1 MKKFLTILVLLLTAS
16 LAIAPAAAQERDDR
30 PNRDLE
36 GSFWNPTEEDY
47 ARWRV
52 IEGVEDGAVIRFWPW
67 ALTPDFEDYL
77 NQIIANFEATYPG
90 VTVVLEGQPAAGAR
104 DNIRN
109 SFAAG
114 NPADVINM
122 SDGWL
127 AEFAEAGVLLNMD
140 EALGEA
146 YPELREQYVDGAWTK
161 VTYDGVTYH
170 IPWYLAF
177 SNVKAVNG
185 LIAEELGITGDD
197 IPTAWA
203 DAYQFACDVREQ
215 SGGAYYAYSFPWGE
229 LAGLGVLNV
238 FIGEGISVYNEDQT
252 AVVFNEDPAAAAI
265 LDEYKRLLD
274 EDCIPRVSLTDDVRE
289 MIDRFSEGEILL
301 LQTGPQLFRLV
312 EENNPEVFESL
323 FLGQQFVGAANITSI
338 GGVQT
343 LAIPASTPN
352 PNAALAFAV
361 FVTNPDVQTA
371 FSREVPIYSSNLVS
385 YEDPFFTEGG
395 PSLTDQLRPLAREY
409 FSTAVNTGILNFP
422 QLAEVE
428 QIVLG
433 EFQAALLGVKTS
445 QEALDAMAQRINDI
459 LAANAEG

>member
-1 MKKFLTILVLLLTAS
+1 MTLLLLALVAS
-16 LAIAPAAAQERDDR
+16 LLTGAALAQQRDDR
-30 PNRDLE
+30 PNRDLD
-36 GSFWNPTEEDY
+36 GSFWNPTQEDY
-47 ARWRV
+47 DRWRV
-52 IEGVEDGAVIRFWPW
+52 IDGVEEGATIRFWPW

-77 NQIIANFEATYPG
+77 NQVIANFEATYPG

-114 NPADVINM
+114 NPADVINL
-122 SDGWL
+122 SDGWV
-127 AEFAEAGVLLNMD
+127 AEFAEAGVLVNMD
-140 EALGEA
+140 EAVGAA
-146 YPELREQYVDGAWTK
+146 YPDIREQYVDGAWQK
-161 VTYDGVTYH
+161 VTFEGVTYH
-170 IPWYLAF
+170 LPWYLAF
-177 SNVKAVNG
+177 SNVMAVNG
-185 LIAEELGITGDD
+185 LISEELGIDGAA
-197 IPTAWA
+197 IPDTWGE
-203 DAYQFACDVREQ
+203 AYDFACDVRAQ
-215 SGGAYYAYSFPWGE
+215 SEGAYYAYSFPWGE
-229 LAGLGVLNV
+229 LAGLGVLNT
-238 FIGEGISVYNEDQT
+238 FIGEGIAVYNEDRS

-265 LDEYKRLLD
+265 LDQYKRVLD
-274 EDCIPRVSLTDDVRE
+274 EDCVPRESLTDDVRE

-323 FLGQQFVGAANITSI
+323 FLDQQFVGAANIRSI

-343 LAIPASTPN
+343 IVVPTASQF

-361 FVTNPDVQTA
+361 FLTNADTQTA

-395 PSLTDQLRPLAREY
+395 PSLTDQLRPLAGDY
-409 FSTAVNTGILNFP
+409 FATAVNTGILDFP

-445 QEALDAMAQRINDI
+445 QGALDDMAARINEI
-459 LAANAEG
+459 LAAN

>member
-1 MKKFLTILVLLLTAS
+1 MKKFLTILVLLLTVS

-30 PNRDLE
+30 PNRDLD

-52 IEGVEDGAVIRFWPW
+52 IEGVEEGAVIRFWPW

-77 NQIIANFEATYPG
+77 TQIIANFEATYPG

-114 NPADVINM
+114 NPADVINL

-140 EALGEA
+140 EAIGAA
-146 YPELREQYVDGAWTK
+146 YPDLREQYVDGAWTK
-161 VTYDGVTYH
+161 VTYEGVTYH
-170 IPWYLAF
+170 LPWYLAF
-177 SNVKAVNG
+177 SNVMAVNG
-185 LIAEELGITGDD
+185 LISEELGIAGED
-197 IPTAWA
+197 IPTTWA
-203 DAYQFACDVREQ
+203 EAYQFACDVREQ
-215 SGGAYYAYSFPWGE
+215 SEGAYYAYSFPWGE
-229 LAGLGVLNV
+229 LAGLGVLNT
-238 FIGEGISVYNEDQT
+238 FIGEGIAVYNEDQT

-312 EENNPEVFESL
+312 EENNPDVFESL
-323 FLGQQFVGAANITSI
+323 FLGQQFVGAANVTSI

-395 PSLTDQLRPLAREY
+395 PSLTDQLRPLAGEY

>member
-1 MKKFLTILVLLLTAS
+1 MKRLMMFVVMLMVAS
-16 LAIAPAAAQERDDR
+16 MVFGPVAAQEREDR

-36 GSFWNPTEEDY
+36 GNFWSPTEEDF

-52 IEGVEDGAVIRFWPW
+52 IDGVEEGAEIRFWPW

-114 NPADVINM
+114 NPPDVINM
-122 SDGWL
+122 SDGWV

-140 EALGEA
+140 EALGAA
-146 YPELREQYVDGAWTK
+146 YPDLREQYVDGAWEK
-161 VTYDGVTYH
+161 VTFGGVTYH

-177 SNVKAVNG
+177 SNVMAING
-185 LIAEELGITGDD
+185 LIYEELGIEA
-197 IPTAWA
+197 IPATWA
-203 DAYQFACDVREQ
+203 EAYDFACDVREQ

-229 LAGLGVLNV
+229 LAGLGVLNT
-238 FIGEGISVYNEDQT
+238 FLGEGIAIYSEDRT
-252 AVVFNEDPAAAAI
+252 SVVFNENPMSAEI
-265 LDEYKRLLD
+265 LDQYKRLLD
-274 EDCIPRVSLTDDVRE
+274 NDCVPRESLTDDVRE

-312 EENNPEVFESL
+312 QENNPEVFESL
-323 FLGQQFVGAANITSI
+323 FLGQQFVGAANIRSI

-343 LAIPASTPN
+343 LVVPANSQF
-352 PNAALAFAV
+352 PNAALAFAA
-361 FVTNPDVQTA
+361 FVTNPDTQTA
-371 FSREVPIYSSNLVS
+371 FSREVPIYSSNLAS

-395 PSLTDQLRPLAREY
+395 PALTDQLRPLAGEY
-409 FSTAVNTGILNFP
+409 FQNAVNTGILDFP

-445 QEALDAMAQRINDI
+445 QQAVDDMAARINAI
-459 LAANAEG
+459 LAAAQ

>member
-1 MKKFLTILVLLLTAS
+1 MKRFSTLFLLL
-16 LAIAPAAAQERDDR
+16 LALCLVTGGVLAQEREDR

-36 GSFWNPTEEDY
+36 GSFWNPTQEDY
-47 ARWRV
+47 DRWRV
-52 IEGVEDGAVIRFWPW
+52 IDGVEDGATIRFWPW

-77 NQIIANFEATYPG
+77 NQVIANFEATYPG

-114 NPADVINM
+114 NPADVINL
-122 SDGWL
+122 SDGWV
-127 AEFAEAGVLLNMD
+127 AEFAEAGVLVDMD
-140 EALGEA
+140 QAIGEA
-146 YPELREQYVDGAWTK
+146 YPELREQYVDGAWEK
-161 VTYDGVTYH
+161 VTFEGVTYH
-170 IPWYLAF
+170 LPWYLAF
-177 SNVKAVNG
+177 SNVMAING
-185 LIAEELGITGDD
+185 LIGDELGITGDD
-197 IPTAWA
+197 IPDTWA
-203 DAYQFACDVREQ
+203 EAYDFACEVREN

-229 LAGLGVLNV
+229 LAGLGVLNTFV
-238 FIGEGISVYNEDQT
+238 GEGIPVYSEDRSE
-252 AVVFNEDPAAAAI
+252 VVFNQDPAAAAI
-265 LDEYKRLLD
+265 LDQYKRLLD
-274 EDCIPRVSLTDDVRE
+274 EDCVPRESLTDDVRE

-312 EENNPEVFESL
+312 EENNPDVFASL
-323 FLGQQFVGAANITSI
+323 YLDQQFTGAANIRSI

-343 LAIPASTPN
+343 IVVPEASQF

-361 FVTNPDVQTA
+361 FLTNADTQTA
-371 FSREVPIYSSNLVS
+371 FSQEVPIYSSNLVS

-395 PSLTDQLRPLAREY
+395 EALTDQLRPLAGEY
-409 FSTAVNTGILNFP
+409 FQNAVNTGILDFP

-445 QEALDAMAQRINDI
+445 QQALDDMAARINEI
-459 LAANAEG
+459 LAAN

>member
-1 MKKFLTILVLLLTAS
+1 MKRFALLIALIVLALSFGLVS
-16 LAIAPAAAQERDDR
+16 AQEAREDR

-36 GSFWNPTEEDY
+36 GNFWNPTEEDF

-52 IEGVEDGAVIRFWPW
+52 IDGVEEGAEIRFWPW

-90 VTVVLEGQPAAGAR
+90 VNVILEGQPAAGAR

-114 NPADVINM
+114 NPADVINL
-122 SDGWL
+122 SDGWV

-140 EALGEA
+140 EALGAA
-146 YPELREQYVDGAWTK
+146 YPDLRAQYVEGAWTK
-161 VTYDGVTYH
+161 VQFNDTTFH

-177 SNVKAVNG
+177 SNVMAVNG
-185 LIAEELGITGDD
+185 LIAEDLGIAADA
-197 IPTAWA
+197 IPNTWA
-203 DAYQFACDVREQ
+203 DAYQFACDVRAQ
-215 SGGAYYAYSFPWGE
+215 SEGAYYAYSFPWGE
-229 LAGLGVLNV
+229 LAGLGVLNTFV
-238 FIGEGISVYNEDQT
+238 GEGIEIFNEDGTQ
-252 AVVFNEDPAAAAI
+252 VVFNQNPAAAAI

-274 EDCIPRVSLTDDVRE
+274 EDCVPRESLTDDVRE

-312 EENNPEVFESL
+312 EENNPDVFNSL
-323 FLGQQFVGAANITSI
+323 FLDQQFVGAANIRSI

-343 LAIPASTPN
+343 LVVPASAPF

-395 PSLTDQLRPLAREY
+395 PSLTDQLRPLAGDY
-409 FSTAVNTGILNFP
+409 FKDAANTGILNFP

-433 EFQAALLGVKTS
+433 EFQSALLGAKGS
-445 QEALDAMAQRINDI
+445 QEALDAMAARINEI
-459 LAANAEG
+459 LANAE

>member
-1 MKKFLTILVLLLTAS
+1 MIVLVVLLVTSMVLGVV
-16 LAIAPAAAQERDDR
+16 AAQEREDR
-30 PNRDLE
+30 PNRDLT
-36 GSFWNPTEEDY
+36 GNFWSPTAEDY

-52 IEGVEDGAVIRFWPW
+52 IDGVEEGAEIRFWPW

-90 VTVVLEGQPAAGAR
+90 VNVILEGQPAAGAR

-114 NPADVINM
+114 TPADVINM
-122 SDGWL
+122 SDGWV

-140 EALGEA
+140 EAIGVA
-146 YPELREQYVDGAWTK
+146 YPALREQYVDGAWEK
-161 VTYDGVTYH
+161 VTFEGVTYH
-170 IPWYLAF
+170 LPWYLAF
-177 SNVKAVNG
+177 SNVMAING
-185 LIAEELGITGDD
+185 LIYEELGLEA
-197 IPTAWA
+197 IPTTWA
-203 DAYQFACDVREQ
+203 EAYDFACEVREQ

-229 LAGLGVLNV
+229 LAGLGVLNT
-238 FIGEGISVYNEDQT
+238 FIGEGIAVYNEDRS
-252 AVVFNEDPAAAAI
+252 AVIFNENPLSAEI
-265 LDEYKRLLD
+265 LDQYKRLLD
-274 EDCIPRVSLTDDVRE
+274 NDCVPRESLTDDVRE

-312 EENNPEVFESL
+312 EENNPEVFASL
-323 FLGQQFVGAANITSI
+323 FLGQQFVGAANIRSI

-343 LAIPASTPN
+343 LVVPAGSQF
-352 PNAALAFAV
+352 PNAALAFAQ
-361 FVTNPDVQTA
+361 FVTNPDTQTA
-371 FSREVPIYSSNLVS
+371 FSREVPIYSSNLAS

-395 PSLTDQLRPLAREY
+395 PALTDQLRPLAAEY
-409 FSTAVNTGILNFP
+409 FQNAVNTGILDFP

-445 QEALDAMAQRINDI
+445 QQALDDMAARINAI
-459 LAANAEG
+459 LAAQ

>member
-1 MKKFLTILVLLLTAS
+1 MKRFMMFVVMLMVAS
-16 LAIAPAAAQERDDR
+16 MVFGPVAAQEREDR

-36 GSFWNPTEEDY
+36 GNFWSPTEEDF

-52 IEGVEDGAVIRFWPW
+52 IDGVEEGAEIRFWPW

-114 NPADVINM
+114 NPPDVINM
-122 SDGWL
+122 SDGWV

-140 EALGEA
+140 EALGAA
-146 YPELREQYVDGAWTK
+146 YPDLREQYVDGAWEK
-161 VTYDGVTYH
+161 VTFGGVTYH

-177 SNVKAVNG
+177 SNVMAING
-185 LIAEELGITGDD
+185 LIYEELGIEA
-197 IPTAWA
+197 IPATWA
-203 DAYQFACDVREQ
+203 EAYDFACDVREQ

-229 LAGLGVLNV
+229 LAGLGVLNT
-238 FIGEGISVYNEDQT
+238 FLGEGIAIYSEDRT
-252 AVVFNEDPAAAAI
+252 SVVFNENPMSAEI
-265 LDEYKRLLD
+265 LDQYKRLLD
-274 EDCIPRVSLTDDVRE
+274 NDCVPRESLTDDVRE

-312 EENNPEVFESL
+312 QENNPEVFESL
-323 FLGQQFVGAANITSI
+323 FLGQQFVGAANIRSI

-343 LAIPASTPN
+343 LVVPANSQF
-352 PNAALAFAV
+352 PNAALAFAA
-361 FVTNPDVQTA
+361 FVTNPDTQTA
-371 FSREVPIYSSNLVS
+371 FSREVPIYSSNLAS

-395 PSLTDQLRPLAREY
+395 PALTDQLRPLAGEY
-409 FSTAVNTGILNFP
+409 FQNAVNTGILDFP

-445 QEALDAMAQRINDI
+445 QQAVDDMAARINAI
-459 LAANAEG
+459 LAAAQ